1 MTQSWQ
7 LAQVIGNLPVLTF
20 VVDRA
25 EKLVLLSGGL
35 SQQLGL
41 DPQSVLGQPAFR
53 LSAMPVKKTHFRKAL
68 KGESFAITL
77 SIGGSSYETHLNP
90 LRENGEIIG
99 VSGLTVDMTK
109 HLALEQYL
117 DEERH
122 RLMASQ
128 RLNSLAGI
136 ASGLAH
142 EINNPLAIISG
153 YAEQLFAQAEKGS
166 LTNDRLIFTTRK
178 LIEACERCHRI
189 IEGLKTFARD
199 GSSDPFELCSVNDW
213 VQSTLFL
220 LQERLQAAGIQMI
233 FKPLLQDIQIE
244 GRRLQ
249 LTQSLFNLLVN
260 ACEAAMQNIAPL
272 VTIEP
277 EDRGGDIKLKI
288 KDNGPGIP
296 ESLHVR
302 IFEPFFTTKDQSRSV
317 GMGLS
322 TAKGMIEQ
330 HHGSI
335 EFTSQ
340 PGTTCFTIVL
350 PKKQSGL
357 RESA

>member
-1 MTQSWQ
+1 MTQRWQ
-7 LAQVIGNLPVLTF
+7 LEHVIDKMPVLTF

-35 SQQLGL
+35 CHQLGL
-41 DPQSVLGQPAFR
+41 DPQKVLGQPAFR
-53 LSAMPVKKTHFRKAL
+53 LHTLPVKKAHFRKAL
-68 KGESFAITL
+68 RGESFAITL
-77 SIGGSSYETHLNP
+77 SIGGSSYETHLDP
-90 LRENGEIIG
+90 IREADEIIG
-99 VSGLTVDMTK
+99 VVGMTVDMTK
-109 HLALEQYL
+109 HLALDQYL

-153 YAEQLFAQAEKGS
+153 YAEQLFSQAEKGS
-166 LTNDRLIFTTRK
+166 LTNERLLFTTRK

-199 GSSDPFELCSVNDW
+199 GSMDPFELCSVNDW

-220 LQERLQAAGIQMI
+220 LQERLQAAGIQLI
-233 FKPLLQDIQIE
+233 FKPLPQDVKIE

-249 LTQSLFNLLVN
+249 LTQTLFNLLVN

-277 EDRGGDIKLKI
+277 EEQGSEVKLKI

-296 ESLHVR
+296 EAFHVR

-335 EFTSQ
+335 EFNSH
-340 PGTTCFTIVL
+340 PGSTCFTIIL
-350 PKKQSGL
+350 PKSQSGFL
-357 RESA
+357 DSA